1 MAKPWSII
9 PAASPRWRPS
19 GSTRRSWCAG
29 ARGADKSSQPR
40 SSTWVRGQL
49 LNVVPGRSGTEPVA
63 WLAAGQ
69 GVVCEGALRH
79 LGSLGS
85 LSQGVHAD
93 DAPSRP
99 GGRSVPSLRLA
110 NAKLDERRRRVQIE
124 TLGHR
129 GPRQIP
135 SIAAGACSP
144 RQRKDTTKAAGA
156 KLVGLLRAGDP
167 HGDVATMWQAKE
179 AVRELYAHG
188 DPDLALDWVTQLSRD
203 LQGRDYPLEARS
215 LGRTLV
221 NWRHEIAAW
230 HHAHVSNRPTEAA
243 NNPIKRVKR
252 VAFGLREFR
261 NYRVQGL
268 LYAGKPDWSLL
279 ATISLADLRTPRM
292 GDLREPRTSG
302 ARCVRTAPAA
312 YFPRQ
317 MQWSPEHRQAL
328 TINAT
333 RLVGCGSCA
342 TGRALCDAIASL
354 DPDPQSRLVFVDAE
368 HTRLGEA
375 DHHRRHA
382 IGVSLR
388 VPFHVRRVEDGVS
401 RGVSSSSD
409 LAGSPLQIRRARKDL
424 GFFGDKPVRAGLRGA
439 VLPTEVCAAT
449 R

>member
-1 MAKPWSII
+1 MDHRTGLTVGRCA
-9 PAASPRWRPS
+9 
-19 GSTRRSWCAG
+19 RSVNEVATELGCDWHTVNEAVIAYG
-29 ARGADKSSQPR
+29 EALVDH
-40 SSTWVRGQL
+40 
-49 LNVVPGRSGTEPVA
+49 PGRFATVEALGLDEALMVRRGPRRRQEFSTQIVDVGSWAAAQRRPRPLWHRTCG
-63 WLAAGQ
+63 LAGHAGQ

-261 NYRVQGL
+261 NYRVRGSSTPGSPTGRCSRPS
-268 LYAGKPDWSLL
+268 ASLISERL
-279 ATISLADLRTPRM
+279 AWGISANHEPV
-292 GDLREPRTSG
+292 GHAAFGQHQPRTFQDRCSG
-302 ARCVRTAPAA
+302 RPNIGRPSRSTRRVLSDVARAP
-312 YFPRQ
+312 
-317 MQWSPEHRQAL
+317 QA
-328 TINAT
+328 
-333 RLVGCGSCA
+333 GHCA
-342 TGRALCDAIASL
+342 T
-354 DPDPQSRLVFVDAE
+354 PSR
-368 HTRLGEA
+368 
-375 DHHRRHA
+375 
-382 IGVSLR
+382 VST
-388 VPFHVRRVEDGVS
+388 PTHNPA
-401 RGVSSSSD
+401 SSSSTLSTRD
-409 LAGSPLQIRRARKDL
+409 SGKPIIIAAMRSGSVSVCPSMSAG
-424 GFFGDKPVRAGLRGA
+424 
-439 VLPTEVCAAT
+439 
-449 R
+449 